1 MSKKNKKTKV
11 VDIYTQPIFSIHQI
25 VVIISNNPS
34 DITKTIQTTDNSK
47 IDVSDCEDF
56 EGLTYSY
63 GYKYKGKLCV
73 CIYIHPSIITDSIEN
88 VASHEALHAATG
100 ILSFSDI
107 QHAKDTEEVYAYT
120 IGWITECVINSYKKW
135 LKK

>member
-11 VDIYTQPIFSIHQI
+11 VDVYIQPIFSIHQI

-34 DITKTIQTTDNSK
+34 DITKTIQTTDGSK
-47 IDVSDCEDF
+47 IDVSNYEDF
-56 EGLTYSY
+56 DGLTYSY
-63 GYKYKGKLCV
+63 GYKYKDKLCV

-88 VASHEALHAATG
+88 VASHEALHAAAG
-100 ILSFSDI
+100 ILNYSDI
-107 QHAKDTEEVYAYT
+107 QHTRDTEEVYAYT
-120 IGWITECVINSYKKW
+120 TGWITECIMSSYKKW